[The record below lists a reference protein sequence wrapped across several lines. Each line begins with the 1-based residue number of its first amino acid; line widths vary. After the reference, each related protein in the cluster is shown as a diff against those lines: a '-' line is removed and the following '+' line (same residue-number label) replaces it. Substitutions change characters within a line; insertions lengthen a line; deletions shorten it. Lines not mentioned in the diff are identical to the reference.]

1 MRVLGCKEQWRRSS
15 YRGGSNGARFDQK
28 EASRNPNTSL
38 LTNQKMEGASL
49 PIVPS
54 LSAAPLAAKQRDVR
68 TKAAG
73 CAVTPAFLSNLGRA
87 TLRGIRKCPSCGTYN
102 GTRGLSCKN
111 KMCGISL
118 RNASSGAGAG
128 RKGSVEVVR
137 VIIDS
142 EEPDRKEPDDDD
154 DDADD
159 DGGGG
164 VQVFSVCHRGRG
176 AAQLGFV
183 ELAPTDA
190 TISTGERDPLFSQ
203 INMGRCFM
211 PACGQGSRPDR
222 SEPSAPDTLCVHIK
236 SAIECRRSAAPLSV
250 KSSMLEGLTVSMWA
264 KEELWSLA
272 TESPGPLVQR
282 VSGDTLVVKCRP
294 DSAHPLGLLHLT
306 AGGSRGTSDVAKG
319 GGRAR
324 EAVATQRRAAFRCA
338 CRPRKAEALCANG
351 DSDPSH
357 PCLHFYACVCAF
369 ASDEKLA
376 LEFADFINSATS
388 GVLPTPTGR
397 VLVPCD
403 RPAPLPT
410 EPVRSLH
417 KAKKP
422 RLDEALAGTSGGQVA
437 DEASVSMGF
446 RQWLAGVTER
456 IQQTMHY
463 QFDGKPE
470 PLVYHIPQHFFN
482 ALQHRLSLGSKRR
495 LPDFTTV
502 LVGNDGIPQG
512 SFSKYI
518 WHITNLAQVKRIF
531 DTPELQLELTQSFV
545 RNVDGSYSRFNP
557 PQPLPESEPPDAIR
571 TDRTLAIRPMELRTF
586 LKVGPGSDD
595 PDDPGPLVIEWRPDV
610 LPRCHVGELRI
621 LYQFG
626 HQQSG
631 QQLECREKDSHG
643 TSGRVKIYR

>member
-1 MRVLGCKEQWRRSS
+1 S
-15 YRGGSNGARFDQK
+15 AR
-28 EASRNPNTSL
+28 
-38 LTNQKMEGASL
+38 
-49 PIVPS
+49 
-54 LSAAPLAAKQRDVR
+54 QRDVR
-68 TKAAG
+68 TKAAA
-73 CAVTPAFLSNLGRA
+73 CAVTPPFLSDLGRA
-87 TLRGIRKCPSCGTYN
+87 TLRGIRKCPGCGTYN

-111 KMCGISL
+111 KVCGISL
-118 RNASSGAGAG
+118 RNASSGARGG
-128 RKGSVEVVR
+128 RKGAVEAVR

-142 EEPDRKEPDDDD
+142 EERGRKEPDD
-154 DDADD
+154 DD

-164 VQVFSVCHRGRG
+164 VQVFSVRHRGRG
-176 AAQLGFV
+176 SAQLGFV

-211 PACGQGSRPDR
+211 PACGQGSRSDR
-222 SEPSAPDTLCVHIK
+222 RESGAPDALCVHIK
-236 SAIECRRSAAPLSV
+236 SAIECRCSAAPLSV

-282 VSGDTLVVKCRP
+282 VSADTLVVKCRP

-306 AGGSRGTSDVAKG
+306 IGGGRGTSEAGKG
-319 GGRAR
+319 SGRAR
-324 EAVATQRRAAFRCA
+324 EPVATLQQSAFHCA
-338 CRPRKAEALCANG
+338 CRPRKTEATCAG
-351 DSDPSH
+351 DGSDPSS

-388 GVLPTPTGR
+388 AVPPSPTAR
-397 VLVPCD
+397 VPVPCD
-403 RPAPLPT
+403 RPAPPSA

-422 RLDEALAGTSGGQVA
+422 RPDEALSGPGGGQVA

-446 RQWLAGVTER
+446 HQWLAGVAER
-456 IQQTMHY
+456 MQQTMHY
-463 QFDGKPE
+463 RFNGKPE

-545 RNVDGSYSRFNP
+545 QNVDGSYSRLHC
-557 PQPLPESEPPDAIR
+557 PQPPPESEPPDAIR
-571 TDRTLAIRPMELRTF
+571 TDGTPPVRPAELRTF

-595 PDDPGPLVIEWRPDV
+595 PDDPGPLVIEWSPDV
-610 LPRCHVGELRI
+610 LPRCRMGELRI
-621 LYQFG
+621 FYQFG
-626 HQQSG
+626 HRQSG
-631 QQLECREKDSHG
+631 QPPECRAKDG
-643 TSGRVKIYR
+643 NGASGRVKSEPPSSS